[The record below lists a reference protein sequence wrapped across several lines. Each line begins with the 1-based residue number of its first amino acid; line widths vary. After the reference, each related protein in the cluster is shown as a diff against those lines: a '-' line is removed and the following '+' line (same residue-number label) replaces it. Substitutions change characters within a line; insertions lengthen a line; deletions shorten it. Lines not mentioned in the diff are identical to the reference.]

1 MFHSREIVVNQ
12 PDGSGPGSRNNG
24 RGPSPL
30 LAGEP
35 VAYAVDRL
43 YVLARGLDLRP
54 QAPDVDVHR
63 LAGEHD
69 LVRVHVDDQVGLAG
83 KPLALTYKEY
93 ELLKMMAAT
102 PGRAYTR

>member
-12 PDGSGPGSRNNG
+12 PDGSGPGARGNG

-35 VAYAVDRL
+35 VAYSVDRL

-63 LAGEHD
+63 PRPAKVVVSPDALQQFFPG
-69 LVRVHVDDQVGLAG
+69 VRAARGRRQHLEEFV
-83 KPLALTYKEY
+83 
-93 ELLKMMAAT
+93 LL
-102 PGRAYTR
+102 